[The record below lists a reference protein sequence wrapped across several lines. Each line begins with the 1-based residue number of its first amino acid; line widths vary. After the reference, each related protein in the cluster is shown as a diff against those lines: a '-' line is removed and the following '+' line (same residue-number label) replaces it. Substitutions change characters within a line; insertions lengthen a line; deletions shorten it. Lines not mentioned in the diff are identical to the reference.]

1 MTRKLEVFF
10 WEEQII
16 YQRRRAV
23 IMVKD
28 GITNEQ
34 VLKFG
39 KECIEDAIVEWID
52 VVDTEY
58 GDVIDIEDL
67 QIAGEVED
75 D

>member
-23 IMVKD
+23 IMVND

-39 KECIEDAIVEWID
+39 KECIEDAIIEWID
-52 VVDTEY
+52 VEDIEY
-58 GDVIDIEDL
+58 GDVLDIEDI
-67 QIAGEVED
+67 QIVGEITND
-75 D
+75 

>member
-39 KECIEDAIVEWID
+39 KECIEDAIVEWIN